1 MEGAYDDSSYFTA
14 GIHTSLSA
22 GGGAQQSPAQ
32 TGGLPPEAAHPGTGG
47 TYVCIVF
54 KLASPY
60 CSFFSSKLY
69 PACCVVLCCLLLR
82 KNVFSE

>member
-1 MEGAYDDSSYFTA
+1 MKGAYNDPSYFTA

-47 TYVCIVF
+47 TYI
-54 KLASPY
+54 PY
-60 CSFFSSKLY
+60 SRKFWQIAENMSFGRIYFGG
-69 PACCVVLCCLLLR
+69 
-82 KNVFSE
+82 

>member
-54 KLASPY
+54 SIAP
-60 CSFFSSKLY
+60 FSVLNCILHAVLY
-69 PACCVVLCCLLLR
+69 YVACY
-82 KNVFSE
+82 